1 VQRLKI
7 DEYPKPSPGEYGI
20 PSDPTQ
26 PRQVFG
32 KFGRDP
38 KITKFIRD
46 EELRTK
52 CIPGPGAHEVQE
64 SMAAVKPFCPEGGR
78 CLAQSKPPGYF
89 DVVHKQWEG
98 KPAPGAYEVKGSVN
112 GNKAIGRLVYKYES
126 ATINETKTMVKK
138 ISSHD
143 TPGPGSYSLP
153 DPPPLGN
160 APTLKGRNLGHSMP
174 HPYAYNCAPDFGR
187 KFEMVPVRQDNS
199 VDMIY
204 GTGRRPKFTGNVRTP
219 SPAGSESR
227 PSPLDQIKSH
237 VPDLPGTVALDLN
250 PEDAVQW
257 RSGGFAPL
265 RKAKSTGV
273 IKQVN
278 PAIEEFKRHYPVL
291 HGQQK
296 VKQSSFLPMQVKKN
310 EAVATHEN
318 SAEYQRLQRGKV
330 HVAAISDHI
339 KTATDGVLEP
349 LDLDRLRQ
357 DAMDG
362 IEAKARYRMR
372 MEGVSQE
379 QEELIIA
386 EMRSVLE
393 EKGATG
399 VKGTDASTANIESSA
414 AMTEGVVA

>member
-1 VQRLKI
+1 
-7 DEYPKPSPGEYGI
+7 
-20 PSDPTQ
+20 
-26 PRQVFG
+26 
-32 KFGRDP
+32 
-38 KITKFIRD
+38 
-46 EELRTK
+46 
-52 CIPGPGAHEVQE
+52 
-64 SMAAVKPFCPEGGR
+64 
-78 CLAQSKPPGYF
+78 
-89 DVVHKQWEG
+89 
-98 KPAPGAYEVKGSVN
+98 
-112 GNKAIGRLVYKYES
+112 
-126 ATINETKTMVKK
+126 
-138 ISSHD
+138 
-143 TPGPGSYSLP
+143 
-153 DPPPLGN
+153 
-160 APTLKGRNLGHSMP
+160 
-174 HPYAYNCAPDFGR
+174 
-187 KFEMVPVRQDNS
+187 
-199 VDMIY
+199 
-204 GTGRRPKFTGNVRTP
+204 
-219 SPAGSESR
+219 
-227 PSPLDQIKSH
+227 
-237 VPDLPGTVALDLN
+237 
-250 PEDAVQW
+250 
-257 RSGGFAPL
+257 
-265 RKAKSTGV
+265 V